1 MAKSDSNSNLPKN
14 LGYML
19 SIAVSL
25 FFGIITCLTVNDWK
39 PLIFFILSGIV
50 TNLLLSFFI
59 HMSIKKLAQRF
70 SSEMELIKKGDF
82 SHLVDSG
89 TYKILG
95 SVAPTVNVVL
105 SDIRALIDG
114 FFNLSTEIIR
124 ASRQVGTT
132 SQNAAAAIEE
142 ISRTVDEIAKGA
154 SAQAEEAQLGV
165 EMVEKLS
172 EQINSVYESYN
183 EITQQTKRISQL
195 NSAGVESVRILRE
208 KSKETYDTSERIF
221 SVVEKLTNTTKD
233 IGLFV
238 ESIENIA
245 EQTNLLALNAA
256 IEAARAGE
264 AGKGFAVVADEV
276 RKLADESRKSTE
288 EISALMESIQE
299 ESIAAI
305 NSMEIM
311 RKVSQ
316 EQNLAVNETN
326 NAFNDI
332 ANAIDSIVE
341 KINIVN
347 EAVEKMQTD
356 KNEVITAIENIS
368 SVSEETA
375 AASQQVAATTEH
387 QLKAI
392 SELKE
397 ASESLDRLVQE
408 LDKNLKK
415 YKLR

>member
-1 MAKSDSNSNLPKN
+1 MAKSDSSSSRWKN
-14 LGYML
+14 TGYF
-19 SIAVSL
+19 ICFVVSL
-25 FFGIITCLTVNDWK
+25 IFGIITCLVVNDWK
-39 PLIFFILSGIV
+39 PIIFFALSGLV
-50 TNLLLSFFI
+50 TNMLLGLFI
-59 HMSIKKLAQRF
+59 NISIKMLTRKF
-70 SSEMELIKKGDF
+70 SSEMELIKRGDF
-82 SHLVDSG
+82 SHLVDSNA
-89 TYKILG
+89 YKILG
-95 SVAPTVNVVL
+95 SVAPTVNVIL
-105 SDIRALIDG
+105 SDIRSLIDG
-114 FFNLSTEIIR
+114 FFNLSTEIVR
-124 ASRQVGTT
+124 ASRQVGST

-154 SAQAEEAQLGV
+154 SAQAEEAQQGV

-183 EITQQTKRISQL
+183 DITQQTKRISQL

-208 KSKETYDTSERIF
+208 KSKETYDATERIF

-288 EISALMESIQE
+288 EIAALMESIQE

-316 EQNLAVNETN
+316 EQNLAVNETD

-332 ANAIDSIVE
+332 ANAIDSIVA

-347 EAVEKMQTD
+347 EAVERMQTD
-356 KNEVITAIENIS
+356 KNEVTTAIENIS

-375 AASQQVAATTEH
+375 AASQEVAATTEH

-392 SELKE
+392 TELKS
-397 ASESLDRLVQE
+397 AAESLDRLVQE